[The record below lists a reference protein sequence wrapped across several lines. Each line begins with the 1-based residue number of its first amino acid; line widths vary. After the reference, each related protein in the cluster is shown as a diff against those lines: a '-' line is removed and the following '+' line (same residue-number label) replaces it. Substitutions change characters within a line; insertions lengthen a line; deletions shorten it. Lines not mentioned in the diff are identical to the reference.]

1 MVAKQRG
8 EEVHLD
14 HRRVLELVKEDRAEF
29 LAQSQTHSRSL
40 VHNAVGQD
48 QLVGKVQDTHVTLAL
63 LIGLDRTE
71 ESDTATVCTQ
81 QVPRIAIR
89 LAHLLELAPQLL
101 QGLAR
106 TLHRVPMFGE
116 FTRQMQDLFHRT
128 QRLEFIVQV
137 CRPRLND
144 LRHQV
149 DCPRLGEHR
158 KVRVDPDTHTVL
170 GDDALRKGIV
180 GQRHRVLVETLTQLR
195 HLA

>member
-14 HRRVLELVKEDRAEF
+14 HRRVLELVEEDRAEF
-29 LAQSQTHSRSL
+29 LAQSHTHGRSL
-40 VHNAVGQD
+40 MHNAGGQD
-48 QLVGKVQDTHVTLAL
+48 QLVGKVQDAHVTLAL
-63 LIGLDRTE
+63 LVGLDRTE

-81 QVPRIAIR
+81 QVPRIVIR
-89 LAHLLELAPQLL
+89 LTHLLELVPQFL
-101 QGLAR
+101 QGLTS

-116 FTRQMQDLFHRT
+116 FARQMQDLFHRA
-128 QRLEFIVQV
+128 QRLELIIQIGG
-137 CRPRLND
+137 PRLND

-149 DCPRLGEHR
+149 DRPGLGEHR

-170 GDDALRKGIV
+170 GDDALRERVVSEG
-180 GQRHRVLVETLTQLR
+180 HRVLVETLTQLG